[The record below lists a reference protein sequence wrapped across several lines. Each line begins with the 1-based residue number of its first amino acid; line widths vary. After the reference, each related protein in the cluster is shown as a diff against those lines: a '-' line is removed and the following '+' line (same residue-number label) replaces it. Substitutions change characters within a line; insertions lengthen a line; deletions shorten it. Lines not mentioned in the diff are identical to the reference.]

1 MNVINQVTELVRSEN
16 KEISELSGANH
27 HDYNLK
33 KGRALVALNRLSPLF
48 AHLEANPVL
57 WAALQDMRRELES
70 NLRLLDLQ
78 LRAARAVSDLIT
90 RAIYEGQSDGTYSAL
105 PWKNDP

>member
-16 KEISELSGANH
+16 KEIGELSGANH

-33 KGRALVALNRLSPLF
+33 KGQALVALNRLSPLF
-48 AHLEANPVL
+48 AHLESNPVL
-57 WAALQDMRRELES
+57 RAALQDMRRELES
-70 NLRLLDLQ
+70 NLRLLELQ

-90 RAIYEGQSDGTYSAL
+90 RAICEGQSDGTYSAL
-105 PWKNDP
+105 PWKNDT

>member
-1 MNVINQVTELVRSEN
+1 MNIISQVTALVRSEN
-16 KEISELSGANH
+16 KEIGELSGANH
-27 HDYNLK
+27 HDYNVK
-33 KGRALVALNRLSPLF
+33 KGQALVALNRLSPLF
-48 AHLEANPVL
+48 AHLESNPIL
-57 WAALQDMRRELES
+57 RAALQDMRRELES